1 MQKLSQTIFNQNP
14 FFILGASPRDSK
26 AKIIELADEASL
38 TKDSDLCDKAR
49 SDLTNPRN
57 RVASEISWFP
67 GVSPKKAK
75 ELVNLAVN
83 SPEFILNEFTL
94 PPLVLVNLWVPFFE
108 AVNDQ
113 DNVDLISDAVI
124 RFADLL
130 QQISPEQILRDLN
143 EDRSVSGF
151 SEISSIETIE
161 EALADRK
168 KFFRTTV
175 KDALNRLSTDKLIS
189 VTTSFAESS
198 TVNGNNIA
206 PDFIYTLIDAY
217 EVEAQSVLNK
227 ELENVDK
234 LCSVIISNASS
245 KVSLEPNLSTLNNLS
260 KNFVRLAKPIQL
272 SFKSRGL
279 VHDLSQNY
287 AYKVRDLA
295 IQLTNKYD
303 LTDVSLSLTKI
314 NQDLFSNI
322 PEFMD
327 RLENDENTLLEIKE
341 NQANRKEKDAE
352 WAREITYS
360 AEIGLVMKETLQI
373 SPAGASYGGK
383 NIPLENITYVGWG
396 AVSNSVNGIPTGTDH
411 NIFWG
416 DDKSRVSVNTRR
428 GTVYSEFINRLW
440 KATAAQLLDQM
451 INHLKSGNSLIY
463 KEMTIWDD
471 RVMLKKS
478 NFFSSQ
484 EIISPW
490 SDITIMSF
498 QGSLYLTNSKD
509 KKITGAIPYMTT
521 KNAHVLETLIR
532 AAFKKPS
539 MKKLSEAFT

>member
-168 KFFRTTV
+168 
-175 KDALNRLSTDKLIS
+175 
-189 VTTSFAESS
+189 
-198 TVNGNNIA
+198 
-206 PDFIYTLIDAY
+206 
-217 EVEAQSVLNK
+217 
-227 ELENVDK
+227 
-234 LCSVIISNASS
+234 
-245 KVSLEPNLSTLNNLS
+245 
-260 KNFVRLAKPIQL
+260 
-272 SFKSRGL
+272 
-279 VHDLSQNY
+279 
-287 AYKVRDLA
+287 
-295 IQLTNKYD
+295 
-303 LTDVSLSLTKI
+303 
-314 NQDLFSNI
+314 
-322 PEFMD
+322 
-327 RLENDENTLLEIKE
+327 
-341 NQANRKEKDAE
+341 
-352 WAREITYS
+352 
-360 AEIGLVMKETLQI
+360 
-373 SPAGASYGGK
+373 
-383 NIPLENITYVGWG
+383 
-396 AVSNSVNGIPTGTDH
+396 
-411 NIFWG
+411 
-416 DDKSRVSVNTRR
+416 
-428 GTVYSEFINRLW
+428 
-440 KATAAQLLDQM
+440 
-451 INHLKSGNSLIY
+451 
-463 KEMTIWDD
+463 
-471 RVMLKKS
+471 
-478 NFFSSQ
+478 
-484 EIISPW
+484 
-490 SDITIMSF
+490 
-498 QGSLYLTNSKD
+498 
-509 KKITGAIPYMTT
+509 
-521 KNAHVLETLIR
+521 
-532 AAFKKPS
+532 
-539 MKKLSEAFT
+539 